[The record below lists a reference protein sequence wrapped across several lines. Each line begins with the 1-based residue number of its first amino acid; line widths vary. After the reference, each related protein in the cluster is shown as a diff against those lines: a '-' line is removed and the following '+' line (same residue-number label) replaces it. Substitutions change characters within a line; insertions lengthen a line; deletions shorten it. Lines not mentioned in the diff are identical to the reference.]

1 MNSLFSGTGER
12 AERRWGEGRE
22 AEVVSSKKKKVG
34 HTHTHKG
41 GGVVEVEDLVALLG
55 RERLRVGGDCLLKGQ
70 IPK

>member
-1 MNSLFSGTGER
+1 MGRREGSRSCLF
-12 AERRWGEGRE
+12 
-22 AEVVSSKKKKVG
+22 KKKVG

-41 GGVVEVEDLVALLG
+41 GVVEVEDLLALLG